1 MAKTTKK
8 ALSLALS
15 VVLVFSL
22 TIAFAMTITTYAA
35 LNIDGAK
42 QIALD
47 DAGLSSSEVF
57 FSEAKA
63 DRQGFDIEFRS
74 GQAEYDYEI
83 SKDGEILSV
92 SYDSNKRVNGSR
104 SLDAEAA
111 KSAALS
117 FAGAKA
123 SDVEK
128 LRSEYDDNEYEISFT
143 YGEKEYDVNVSAVD
157 GSILEYDYEVVQ
169 SSGGIFAAISAFFQR
184 IFAFFSG
191 FFA

>member
-15 VVLVFSL
+15 IVLVFSL

-35 LNIDGAK
+35 LSIDGAK

-83 SKDGEILSV
+83 SKDGEILSL
-92 SYDSNKRVNGSR
+92 SYDSNKRINGSR

-117 FAGAKA
+117 FVGAKA
-123 SDVEK
+123 SDVER

>member
-1 MAKTTKK
+1 MAGKNK
-8 ALSLALS
+8 AGRPY
-15 VVLVFSL
+15 FEGWYFKCQ
-22 TIAFAMTITTYAA
+22 T
-35 LNIDGAK
+35 
-42 QIALD
+42 
-47 DAGLSSSEVF
+47 
-57 FSEAKA
+57 
-63 DRQGFDIEFRS
+63 
-74 GQAEYDYEI
+74 
-83 SKDGEILSV
+83 KDGKILSV

-111 KSAALS
+111 KSIALS
-117 FAGAKA
+117 FVGAKA
-123 SDVEK
+123 SDVER

-169 SSGGIFAAISAFFQR
+169 NSGGIFAAISAFFQR